1 MQAHKHILIFYYQ
14 LVMHG
19 PIHRLLSET
28 SVISREEGLPGWS
41 VHRAFDPAILTLGM
55 FQPCVSTNISVR
67 SVLILMKK
75 YARASLL
82 S

>member
-28 SVISREEGLPGWS
+28 SVISREEGLPAWS

-55 FQPCVSTNISVR
+55 F
-67 SVLILMKK
+67 
-75 YARASLL
+75 LL
-82 S
+82 CAVQCFSQKCADFDEKICPEQIY